1 MTTSVKVSLGEIVDK
16 LSILDIKK
24 RKIKHIDKLEHI
36 NREFEELSQHV
47 DVSDKKLAT
56 LYEKLIHINGIIW
69 NVEDSLH
76 KKEIDK
82 TFDNEFIKLARTAYS
97 TNDIRF
103 QIKNEINKNSEL
115 KEQKGYNES
124 SVTKPELLLLTHQGI
139 GDIMI
144 SNGLIRHYS
153 ENHRVIIGT
162 KPEYLK
168 NVQFMFRDIHDL
180 RIFTAPNDEIL
191 RYLARTQFNNIPSI
205 GLGYFRGQNFG
216 ADDLS
221 DENFCKSFYIDANV
235 NFEYM
240 YSKFFILRDFQ
251 REQSLY
257 DEVVK
262 YLNTDKYIVIHD
274 CPGRGIYID
283 DSLVDCPPG
292 VAKLYI
298 GKDRCPIQGDTIFD
312 YRMVLEKCVAFH
324 GFNSNFP
331 FVIDL
336 WNIPV
341 KTKVI
346 HIYPRHTDKEF
357 ATKYHKAG
365 WLSIDKP
372 TV

>member
-144 SNGLIRHYS
+144 SNGLSGITVRITES
-153 ENHRVIIGT
+153 
-162 KPEYLK
+162 LS
-168 NVQFMFRDIHDL
+168 VQN
-180 RIFTAPNDEIL
+180 PNI
-191 RYLARTQFNNIPSI
+191 
-205 GLGYFRGQNFG
+205 
-216 ADDLS
+216 
-221 DENFCKSFYIDANV
+221 
-235 NFEYM
+235 
-240 YSKFFILRDFQ
+240 
-251 REQSLY
+251 
-257 DEVVK
+257 
-262 YLNTDKYIVIHD
+262 
-274 CPGRGIYID
+274 
-283 DSLVDCPPG
+283 
-292 VAKLYI
+292 
-298 GKDRCPIQGDTIFD
+298 
-312 YRMVLEKCVAFH
+312 
-324 GFNSNFP
+324 
-331 FVIDL
+331 
-336 WNIPV
+336 
-341 KTKVI
+341 
-346 HIYPRHTDKEF
+346 
-357 ATKYHKAG
+357 
-365 WLSIDKP
+365 
-372 TV
+372 